1 MKNRD
6 KMKTNKLSLMAVITL
21 GSFVAL
27 GPMARAEDS
36 NAKPAVRGKGK
47 ASERNDRLKSVADEL
62 NLTDDQKTKVKP
74 ILQDEAQKL
83 KALRQD
89 TSLAK
94 EDKKVKLKSIREDTN
109 AKIKPILTADQLEK
123 WNKTREAGP
132 KKPRKP

>member
-1 MKNRD
+1 
-6 KMKTNKLSLMAVITL
+6 MKTNKLNLMAVI
-21 GSFVAL
+21 AL
-27 GPMARAEDS
+27 GGLVAFGPLAKAEDA
-36 NAKPAVRGKGK
+36 NPKPAASGKGK
-47 ASERNDRLKSVADEL
+47 TGERQDRMKSAVEEL
-62 NLTDDQKTKVKP
+62 NLTDDQKAKVKP

-94 EDKKVKLKSIREDTN
+94 EDKKAKLKSIREDTN

-132 KKPRKP
+132 KRPRKP